1 MAMLAEPRRRTKWT
15 INPRGKD
22 WANDENK
29 FGQKILEKMGWSKG
43 KGLGRQEQ
51 GQVEP
56 VRLSYKNDTQGMGF
70 KGHDDDWLCHR
81 DEFSAMLNELN
92 GTAIQPEVASET
104 VPMKSLEVRSKTSK
118 SRVHYHKFTRGKDLS
133 RYSSQDL
140 ACILGKRTT
149 SMLPEENR
157 VDSEEVEGNSSET
170 ETYHGLVTIHK
181 GNINDYFAA
190 KMASLKQ
197 KPNANE
203 DSNQRDDEDIHQIEG
218 KGKPNKSVQ
227 FKEELTDVKEFITY
241 EQEKAL
247 RKREKSS
254 RKKRK
259 DNQENGEAILLESST
274 GTETGWAQ
282 ENIVEAT
289 MEVIE
294 TEMKKKKRKKD
305 KKTEVVSTDAE
316 AQAGVVEPKM
326 KKEKKGK
333 KKKKEE
339 AVAEEV
345 TVQSRDEGALK
356 EKKKKKKKKNIE
368 ENETT
373 DRDQAKTAIDEEI
386 PKEEASI
393 TLEVTPENRLELF
406 NTISLKNDAN
416 AKTMKKKR
424 KKQLQQE
431 GETTSTNSI
440 AQVENTKKRKYCE
453 NEENSSIKKVK
464 IEPLNLESDTA
475 SHPEGKYPEKPNF
488 SYLMNSVKPEKIKKA
503 VANYNFADFKQFKG
517 SNLYAITGYGH

>member
-1 MAMLAEPRRRTKWT
+1 MGTLKMAMLAEPRRRTKWT

-218 KGKPNKSVQ
+218 KGK
-227 FKEELTDVKEFITY
+227 
-241 EQEKAL
+241 
-247 RKREKSS
+247 
-254 RKKRK
+254 RK

-339 AVAEEV
+339 EAVAEEV

-406 NTISLKNDAN
+406 NTISLKNDAY

-503 VANYNFADFKQFKG
+503 VANYNFADFKQ
-517 SNLYAITGYGH
+517 